1 MAACTYSS
9 WLAPAASARPHGES
23 AKATSSTINS
33 TAEIYEPYKLG
44 VRTLY
49 TEIIILILKNTSFKA
64 VHMP

>member
-9 WLAPAASARPHGES
+9 WLAPASARPHGES
-23 AKATSSTINS
+23 AKATSTIQLH
-33 TAEIYEPYKLG
+33 AEIYEPYKLG